1 MTLFVHE
8 THHVR
13 GRAEEDF
20 EAAYRDRWMPALAGD
35 ADARLLWYCHHA
47 HGSGPAYN
55 VVTVTAVRDGAAW
68 ERLARRVQDGDLAKW
83 AAEVDEMRH
92 SLKSKVMV
100 PTPWS
105 PMQDVDLS
113 TVPSEHADHELSL
126 YMEDT
131 GWPHD
136 NNLAAYVD
144 LAGRKYAPLLQ
155 HSNLLRME
163 ASFRPA
169 WGTHRRAEMVLM
181 QKVLDR
187 DGLAVL
193 LTTDTAPEHKKPGTW
208 MNDALD
214 VRDKWES
221 RLLRT
226 TRWSPWY

>member
-1 MTLFVHE
+1 M
-8 THHVR
+8 
-13 GRAEEDF
+13 
-20 EAAYRDRWMPALAGD
+20 
-35 ADARLLWYCHHA
+35 
-47 HGSGPAYN
+47 
-55 VVTVTAVRDGAAW
+55 
-68 ERLARRVQDGDLAKW
+68 QDGDLAKW
-83 AAEVDEMRH
+83 AATVDAMRH

-105 PMQDVDLS
+105 PMQEVDLAD
-113 TVPSEHADHELSL
+113 VPTEPADHEVSL

-136 NNLAAYVD
+136 NNVDAYVE
-144 LAGRKYAPLLQ
+144 LAGRKYAPLLE
-155 HSNLLRME
+155 HSTLLRME

-226 TRWSPWY
+226 TSWSPWY